1 MRKFITSIVAA
12 SMLFAYASAASAASW
27 LNDSKLSAGSIGVQY
42 QADSGARVKV
52 MVTKDGTSYTYDL
65 KNNGTEE
72 SFPLQL
78 GSGTYKIAVLENTT
92 GNKYKSVYSATKD
105 VVLADANAVYLNS
118 TQNVN
123 WAAAPEVVAKAKEL
137 TAGLNTDEAKVKAIY
152 DYIIGS
158 VTYDYELAA
167 NVATGYIPNLS
178 QVLVDGT
185 GICYDYSSL
194 FAALTRSGGVPTKLM
209 MGTSE
214 YVNVYH
220 AWNEVL
226 LNGAWVTVDTT
237 VDAGS
242 GSAAFAKDSSKYVA
256 AKSY

>member
-1 MRKFITSIVAA
+1 MRKFIASILAA
-12 SMLFAYASAASAASW
+12 STLFAYASAASAASW
-27 LNDSKLSAGSIGVQY
+27 LNDSNIAAGSIGVQY

-78 GSGTYKIAVLENTT
+78 GDGTYKIAVLENTT
-92 GNKYKSVYSATKD
+92 GNKYKSVYSTTKD
-105 VVLADANAVYLNS
+105 VVFADSNTVYLNS

-123 WAAAPEVVAKAKEL
+123 WAAASDVVAKAKEL
-137 TAGLNTDEAKVKAIY
+137 TDGKSSTEEKVKAIY
-152 DYIIGS
+152 EYIIGN
-158 VTYDYELAA
+158 VTYDYNLAA

-194 FAALTRSGGVPTKLM
+194 FAAMTRSIGIPSKLM

-214 YVNVYH
+214 YVSEYH

-226 LNGAWVTVDTT
+226 VNGAWVTVDTT

-242 GSAAFAKDSSKYVA
+242 GSADFAKDSSKYVA
-256 AKSY
+256 AKIY

>member
-1 MRKFITSIVAA
+1 MRKFITSILAA

-27 LNDSKLSAGSIGVQY
+27 LNESKLSAGSIGVHY
-42 QADSGARVKV
+42 QAESGARVKV

-78 GSGTYKIAVLENTT
+78 GNGTYKIAVLENTT

-118 TQNVN
+118 SQNVN
-123 WAAAPEVVAKAKEL
+123 WAAATDVVAKAKEL
-137 TAGLNTDEAKVKAIY
+137 TEGLNSDEAKVKAIY
-152 DYIIGS
+152 EYIIGHI
-158 VTYDYELAA
+158 TYDYDLAA
-167 NVATGYIPNLS
+167 NVAAGYIPDLN
-178 QVLVDGT
+178 QVLAAGT

-194 FAALTRSGGVPTKLM
+194 FAAMTRSIGVPTKLM

-242 GSAAFAKDSSKYVA
+242 GSSDFAKDSSKYVA
-256 AKSY
+256 AKNY